1 MSERPRSDPPAS
13 ATSQVTMLLGLAGYF
28 AALALMQGTGTGRV
42 EAGIIAMLATALPM
56 MAHEILVLRVY
67 RHKAAGL
74 GQPAALQ
81 WQRINWPRILVKLI
95 GLWGTLAVIAAAYW
109 LFPEY
114 HRSFY
119 APFWEACRTCLPVL
133 LALAVPYF
141 IAADH
146 WMDTPEDGY
155 FHAGNLFLG
164 RLALADRAALLDY
177 GFGWLIKGFFL
188 PLMFVYFSGNAAY
201 LLKTPLTAAV
211 ESFPAFVSYTGRLA
225 VGVDL
230 AFVSIGYVLTL
241 RLTNSHIRSCNPL
254 FWGWVVTLA
263 MYVPFFSVIGRKYLE
278 YNDGIGWL
286 DMFGGSWGAWVF
298 LWGAAIITSKVLWAW
313 ANASFGIRFSNLTH
327 RGIIT
332 NGPYRWTRHPSYLF
346 KNISWWLLSVPFF
359 TTEGAAEALRHCL
372 LLLGINGIYFLRAKA
387 EEKHLSEDPTY
398 VAYAL
403 WIEQHGMLRWLG
415 RLIPMLRY
423 CPPKG
428 LAPAPAPVPDGKP
441 T

>member
-1 MSERPRSDPPAS
+1 
-13 ATSQVTMLLGLAGYF
+13 MLLGLAGFF
-28 AALALMQGTGTGRV
+28 AALALLSGTGAGRV
-42 EAGIIAMLATALPM
+42 EAGVAALLATALPM
-56 MAHEILVLRVY
+56 AVYEVLVL
-67 RHKAAGL
+67 KAYTHEATGL
-74 GQPAALQ
+74 GRLTVLQ
-81 WQRINWPRILVKLI
+81 TARIHWPRVLLKLA

-119 APFWEACRTCLPVL
+119 TPFWEACRICLPVL
-133 LALAVPYF
+133 LVLAVPYF
-141 IAADH
+141 ILADL
-146 WMDTPEDGY
+146 WMTEPEDGY
-155 FHAGNLFLG
+155 LHAGYLFLG
-164 RLALADRAALLDY
+164 RLARADRTALLDHAL
-177 GFGWLIKGFFL
+177 GWLIKGFFL
-188 PLMFVYFSGNAAY
+188 PLMFVYFSGAAAY
-201 LLKTPLTAAV
+201 LLNTPLSSTV
-211 ESFPAFVSYTGRLA
+211 ETFPAFVSYMGRLA

-241 RLTNSHIRSCNPL
+241 RIANSHIRSCNPL

-278 YNDGIGWL
+278 YNDGLGWL
-286 DMFGGSWGAWVF
+286 DMIGGWGPGVF
-298 LWGAAIITSKVLWAW
+298 LWGAAIIAAKLLWAW

-359 TTEGAAEALRHCL
+359 TTEGMGEALRHSL

-387 EEKHLSEDPTY
+387 EEKHLSEDPVY

-403 WIEQHGMLRWLG
+403 WIEQHGKLRWLG
-415 RLIPMLRY
+415 RRMPFLRY
-423 CPPKG
+423 KPPADLSLATAAEHPGG
-428 LAPAPAPVPDGKP
+428 LPHARS
-441 T
+441 

>member
-1 MSERPRSDPPAS
+1 
-13 ATSQVTMLLGLAGYF
+13 MLLGLAGYF
-28 AALALMQGTGTGRV
+28 AALLLMRGTGTGRV

-56 MAHEILVLRVY
+56 MAHEVLVLRVY

-74 GQPAALQ
+74 GQLTALR
-81 WQRINWPRILVKLI
+81 WQHIHWPRVLVKLV
-95 GLWGTLAVIAAAYW
+95 GLCGTLAVIAAAYW

-119 APFWEACRTCLPVL
+119 APFWEACRICMPVL
-133 LALAVPYF
+133 LVLAVPYF
-141 IAADH
+141 TLTDLR
-146 WMDTPEDGY
+146 MCRPEDGY
-155 FHAGNLFLG
+155 FHAGNLLLG
-164 RLALADRAALLDY
+164 RLAPANRAALLDY
-177 GFGWLIKGFFL
+177 GLGWLIKGFFL

-278 YNDGIGWL
+278 YNDGLGWL
-286 DMFGGSWGAWVF
+286 DMFGTGWGLWVA
-298 LWGAAIITSKVLWAW
+298 LWGAAIVTAKVLWAW

-359 TTEGAAEALRHCL
+359 TTEGTAEALRHCL

-398 VAYAL
+398 VTYAL
-403 WIEQHGMLRWLG
+403 WVEQHGRLRWLG
-415 RLIPMLRY
+415 RMLPLLRY
-423 CPPKG
+423 QPPAG
-428 LAPAPAPVPDGKP
+428 DPNDIADRPAPVPQSRL
-441 T
+441 

>member
-1 MSERPRSDPPAS
+1 
-13 ATSQVTMLLGLAGYF
+13 MLLGLAGYF
-28 AALALMQGTGTGRV
+28 AALLLMRGTGTGRV

-56 MAHEILVLRVY
+56 MAHEVLALRVY
-67 RHKAAGL
+67 RREAAGL

-81 WQRINWPRILVKLI
+81 WQRIHWPRVLVKLV
-95 GLWGTLAVIAAAYW
+95 GLCGTLAVIAAAYW

-119 APFWEACRTCLPVL
+119 APFWEACRICMPVL
-133 LALAVPYF
+133 LVLAVPYF
-141 IAADH
+141 ILTDLR
-146 WMDTPEDGY
+146 MRRPDDGY

-164 RLALADRAALLDY
+164 RLAPANRAALLDY
-177 GFGWLIKGFFL
+177 GLGWLIKGFFL

-278 YNDGIGWL
+278 YNDGLGWL
-286 DMFGGSWGAWVF
+286 DMFGTGWGLWVA
-298 LWGAAIITSKVLWAW
+298 LWGAAIVTAKVLWAW

-359 TTEGAAEALRHCL
+359 TTEGTAEALRHCL

-403 WIEQHGMLRWLG
+403 WIEQHGKLRWLG
-415 RLIPMLRY
+415 RLMPMLRY

-428 LAPAPAPVPDGKP
+428 LAAAPAPVPESRQ

>member
-1 MSERPRSDPPAS
+1 
-13 ATSQVTMLLGLAGYF
+13 MLLGLAGYF
-28 AALALMQGTGTGRV
+28 SALVLMHGTGTGRV

-56 MAHEILVLRVY
+56 LAHELLGLKVY
-67 RHKAAGL
+67 SHAAAGL
-74 GQPAALQ
+74 AARL
-81 WQRINWPRILVKLI
+81 RPRGINGLRILIKLA
-95 GLWGTLAVIAAAYW
+95 GLCGTLAAIAAAYW

-119 APFWEACRTCLPVL
+119 APFWEACRICLPIL

-141 IAADH
+141 IVLDL
-146 WMDTPEDGY
+146 WMKEPEDGY

-164 RLALADRAALLDY
+164 RPALTNRAVLLEH
-177 GFGWLIKGFFL
+177 GLGWLIKGFFL

-201 LLKTPLTAAV
+201 LLKTPLTSAV
-211 ESFPAFVSYTGRLA
+211 ETFPAFVSYMGRLT
-225 VGVDL
+225 VGIDL

-241 RLTNSHIRSCNPL
+241 RITNSHIRSSNPL

-263 MYVPFFSVIGRKYLE
+263 MYVPFFSVIGRKFLE

-286 DMFGGSWGAWVF
+286 EMFGGWGPGVF
-298 LWGAAIITSKVLWAW
+298 LWGCAIVAAKVLWAW

-332 NGPYRWTRHPSYLF
+332 NGPYRWTRHPSYVF

-359 TTEGAAEALRHCL
+359 TTEGFAEALRHCL

-387 EEKHLSEDPTY
+387 EEQHLSEDPDY

-403 WIEQHGMLRWLG
+403 WVERHGKLRWLG
-415 RLIPMLRY
+415 RMLPFLRY
-423 CPPKG
+423 TPPEG
-428 LAPAPAPVPDGKP
+428 HTTSGFARDRNP